1 MRLATAFAGALM
13 GLGGFLGI
21 GATVA
26 LAQGQPVPEIKVLTW
41 PAAKYQ
47 HYFETSNY
55 VAEGWRKLG
64 LKVTLDPQPFPSPML
79 SKWFKEHDFDV
90 VMSVLSGSPQ
100 RSEPDF
106 FTNAQFNSRNS
117 APGDSNVGSFSSPK
131 VDELGAR
138 QLALY
143 DAQERR
149 KVIYELQRVLADE
162 QPEAVLA
169 YVVNTF
175 AMNTAKV
182 EIPGYEDT
190 SDGPRSLWNM
200 LRLTSKAGTAVKIGR
215 TIDQGTFNPLAAT
228 IVEDFNTLSLVYDKL
243 VELGADGSPRM
254 WLAEALEVVDPT
266 TVVVKLRQGH
276 SFSDGKPVT
285 AEDVKFSFDYLKRWD
300 AAYFKKYLEKLA
312 SVEIVDPTTVRF
324 KLTEAYAPF
333 IINTLGQVLILPKH
347 VWEGVVEKTG
357 IAKPQDFRNMPL
369 IGSGPY
375 VLRYWREGQEIS
387 LQRRPDH
394 FAKPASDLLI
404 VVFGSAELVG
414 ASLKKGDIDV
424 SFQPIVPTVVKEFA
438 AEKNIKLIQARSNGH
453 MSMRYNTARPALAS
467 KALRQAMAH
476 AIPYE
481 AIIEEILG
489 GDAGRSATPIVPVN
503 AFWHDGSIPLP
514 AYDIDKAKAILKAA
528 GFSWGPDGVL
538 RAPAK

>member
-1 MRLATAFAGALM
+1 M
-13 GLGGFLGI
+13 
-21 GATVA
+21 V
-26 LAQGQPVPEIKVLTW
+26 LAQQPVPEIKVLTW

-64 LKVTLDPQPFPSPML
+64 LKVTLDPQPFPNPML

-117 APGDSNVGSFSSPK
+117 APGDSNVGSFSNAK
-131 VDELGAR
+131 VDELGAK

-149 KVIYELQRVLADE
+149 KVIHELQRVLADE

-175 AMNTAKV
+175 AMNTSKLD
-182 EIPGYEDT
+182 ISGYED
-190 SDGPRSLWNM
+190 SADGPRSLWNM
-200 LRLTSKAGTAVKIGR
+200 LRLTSKAGAPVKIGR

-312 SVEIVDPTTVRF
+312 SVDPTTVRF
-324 KLTEAYAPF
+324 KLTEPYAPF

-347 VWEGVVEKTG
+347 VWGDVVEKTG

-369 IGSGPY
+369 VGSGPY
-375 VLRYWREGQEIS
+375 TLRYWREGQEIS
-387 LQRRPDH
+387 LQRRADH

-414 ASLKKGDIDV
+414 ASLKKGDIDI
-424 SFQPIVPTVVKEFA
+424 SFQPVVPTVVKEFA

-476 AIPYE
+476 AIPYD
-481 AIIEEILG
+481 AIIEEVLG

-503 AFWHDGSIPLP
+503 AFWHDASIPLP
-514 AYDIDKAKAILKAA
+514 AYDIDKARAILKAA
-528 GFSWGPDGVL
+528 GYSWGSDGAL

>member
-1 MRLATAFAGALM
+1 M
-13 GLGGFLGI
+13 GRVTTRVPRTRVDVARDGVVVRPD
-21 GATVA
+21 TVA
-26 LAQGQPVPEIKVLTW
+26 VEEPLEVRVGEAPVTTTMRTP
-41 PAAKYQ
+41 
-47 HYFETSNY
+47 
-55 VAEGWRKLG
+55 G
-64 LKVTLDPQPFPSPML
+64 D
-79 SKWFKEHDFDV
+79 DFD
-90 VMSVLSGSPQ
+90 
-100 RSEPDF
+100 
-106 FTNAQFNSRNS
+106 
-117 APGDSNVGSFSSPK
+117 
-131 VDELGAR
+131 
-138 QLALY
+138 LALGHLLTEGMIGSAH
-143 DAQERR
+143 DVATMMHCTD
-149 KVIYELQRVLADE
+149 L
-162 QPEAVLA
+162 
-169 YVVNTF
+169 
-175 AMNTAKV
+175 
-182 EIPGYEDT
+182 
-190 SDGPRSLWNM
+190 GP
-200 LRLTSKAGTAVKIGR
+200 
-215 TIDQGTFNPLAAT
+215 
-228 IVEDFNTLSLVYDKL
+228 
-243 VELGADGSPRM
+243 DGSPRM
-254 WLAEALEVVDPT
+254 WLAQALEVVDPT

-312 SVEIVDPTTVRF
+312 SVDVVDPTTVRF

-347 VWEGVVEKTG
+347 VWGDVVEKTG

-369 IGSGPY
+369 VSSGPY
-375 VLRYWREGQEIS
+375 TLRYWREGQEIS
-387 LQRRPDH
+387 LQRRADH

-414 ASLKKGDIDV
+414 AALKKGDIDV

-438 AEKNIKLIQARSNGH
+438 AEKNVKLIQARSNGH

-481 AIIEEILG
+481 AIIEEVLG

-503 AFWHDGSIPLP
+503 AFWHNASIPLP

-528 GFSWGPDGVL
+528 GYSWGPDGAL